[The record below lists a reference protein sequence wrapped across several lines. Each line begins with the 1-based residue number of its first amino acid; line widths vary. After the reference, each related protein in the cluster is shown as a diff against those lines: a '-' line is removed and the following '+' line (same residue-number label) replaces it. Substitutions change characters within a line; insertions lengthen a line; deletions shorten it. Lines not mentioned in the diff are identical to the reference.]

1 VPHCVGILAHDAPAW
16 FAFAGGNR
24 LSLDAPVSTRASSTF
39 TVSGL
44 LTSRALGALPG
55 KKLTLHNRRLGRA
68 GWHTVSASS
77 TRQDG
82 SYMFRVTQPST
93 RLYRVV
99 WDGVCKSAAVLVRTP

>member
-55 KKLTLHNRRLGRA
+55 KKLTLHN
-68 GWHTVSASS
+68 
-77 TRQDG
+77 
-82 SYMFRVTQPST
+82 
-93 RLYRVV
+93 
-99 WDGVCKSAAVLVRTP
+99 